1 MRDGLAGKASTSRQA
16 FRPGPDWGY
25 GCYEETADALVEAAE
40 VVVQTGQLWP
50 GARVLDIGCGAGTAA
65 LIAVAAGA
73 EVVGVDPAG
82 RLLQV
87 ATDKAIEA
95 GQRIDFRQGE
105 AGALPVDKAS
115 VDVALSN
122 FGLIF
127 APVAS
132 AVAAELHRVLVPG
145 GRAVFSAWLPE
156 GTLTD
161 VAATLVN
168 LVQPA
173 RESAEPAFAWHDH
186 RALVELFG
194 THDMP
199 VEVERHTLAITAPSA
214 RAYVE
219 RQRRSHPLVKGAFDV
234 LEASGEG
241 EAALSRLLGILDD
254 GNEDESGFRTS
265 ADYVI
270 VTVKRG
276 LD

>member
-1 MRDGLAGKASTSRQA
+1 MRDGLAGKASTSRQV

-115 VDVALSN
+115 VDLALSN
-122 FGLIF
+122 F
-127 APVAS
+127 
-132 AVAAELHRVLVPG
+132 
-145 GRAVFSAWLPE
+145 
-156 GTLTD
+156 
-161 VAATLVN
+161 
-168 LVQPA
+168 
-173 RESAEPAFAWHDH
+173 
-186 RALVELFG
+186 
-194 THDMP
+194 
-199 VEVERHTLAITAPSA
+199 
-214 RAYVE
+214 
-219 RQRRSHPLVKGAFDV
+219 
-234 LEASGEG
+234 
-241 EAALSRLLGILDD
+241 
-254 GNEDESGFRTS
+254 
-265 ADYVI
+265 
-270 VTVKRG
+270 
-276 LD
+276 